1 MLYLYNKLKYTATV
15 VTTLVVLANSTFAQ
29 LSTTNDKAIRKLENA
44 KMLFDTRQHNKAI
57 AELNQAI
64 DLDPNFVEAHLMQA
78 SVFDD
83 IKEYENAV
91 QKYKDALAINP
102 DFFPNAWYALA
113 KDEMLL
119 LKFADAKADLEKFLV
134 YPKINPALQKEA
146 TKSLGNCTFAIYA
159 MANPVPFNPI
169 NLGPTVNSKYKD
181 YFPSVS
187 ADEQTLFFTRAL
199 PIDTTNPKSRTQED
213 FYTSSR
219 KNNNTWGKAAN
230 AGTPL
235 NTSANDGAQ
244 ALSPDGQTI
253 FFTVCEE
260 TGGYPEGRKG
270 NGRCDVFYS
279 LRDGDRWAEPRNINE
294 PISSTAWDAQPC
306 VASDGRT
313 VYFISNRKGGIG
325 GMDIWM
331 CFVRDDNSWSE
342 PINLGTKI
350 NTSGNEMS
358 VFIHPDNQTLY
369 FSSDGH
375 VGLGKHDL
383 FVSKRDSL
391 NQWAAPENLGYPINT
406 PNDEW
411 RLVVNS
417 FGDKAY
423 YSSDR
428 AGGYGDLDLYEFT
441 LPATARPKP
450 VSYFKGKIIDFYTKK
465 PIGAK
470 LELLDLNTGKVVVN
484 AYSNVGNGE
493 FLICLPPN
501 KDYALNVSKDN
512 YLFFSENFS
521 LKNEN
526 ASKPFTADI
535 SMKPLK
541 VGEKVIL
548 KNIFFE
554 TGKFDLKPESKV
566 ELDKLVNFLAKNA
579 TVKIE
584 IGGHTDNVG
593 DKKANVLLSDNRARV
608 VYEYLITKK
617 IVAERLSYKGY
628 GDTQPIDVNTTAAGK
643 ANNRRTEFVIKG
655 L

>member
-1 MLYLYNKLKYTATV
+1 MYNKLKTV
-15 VTTLVVLANSTFAQ
+15 VLLALVTLATTTQAQ
-29 LSTTNDKAIRKLENA
+29 FSTTSEKAIQKLENA
-44 KMLFDTRQHNKAI
+44 KLFFDQRQHNKAL

-64 DLDPNFVEAHLMQA
+64 AIDANFVEAHLMQA

-83 IKEYENAV
+83 LKEPENAV
-91 QKYKDALAINP
+91 QKYKDALAIKP

-119 LKFADAKADLEKFLV
+119 MRFDDAKLDLEKFLA
-134 YPKINPALQKEA
+134 YPKISAGLQKEA
-146 TKSLGNCTFAIYA
+146 TKQLANCTFAIHA
-159 MANPVPFNPI
+159 IANPVPFNPI

-199 PIDTTNPKSRTQED
+199 PIDSTNPKTRTQED
-213 FYTSSR
+213 FYVSAR
-219 KNNNTWGKAAN
+219 KNNNTWGKAIN
-230 AGTPL
+230 AGQPL
-235 NTSANDGAQ
+235 NTTANDGAQ

-260 TGGYPEGRKG
+260 AGGSYPEGRKG
-270 NGRCDVFYS
+270 NGRCDVFFS
-279 LRDGDRWAEPRNINE
+279 LRNGDSWSQPRNINE
-294 PISSTAWDAQPC
+294 PVSSASWDAQPC

-313 VYFISNRKGGIG
+313 IYFISNRKGGLG

-331 CFVRDDNSWSE
+331 CYVRDDNSWSE
-342 PINLGTKI
+342 PINLGNKI

-375 VGLGKHDL
+375 IGLGKHDL
-383 FVSKRDSL
+383 FVSKRDSS
-391 NQWAAPENLGYPINT
+391 NEWATPENLGYPINT

-428 AGGYGDLDLYEFT
+428 AGGYGDLDLYEFV
-441 LPATARPKP
+441 LPITARPKP
-450 VSYFKGKIIDFYTKK
+450 VSYFKGKIVDFYTKK

-521 LKNEN
+521 LKNETS
-526 ASKPFTADI
+526 AKPLTADI
-535 SMKPLK
+535 TLKPLK

-584 IGGHTDNVG
+584 ISGHTDNAG

-608 VYEYLITKK
+608 VYEYLIEKK
-617 IVAERLSYKGY
+617 INAERLSYKGY